1 MPEYRWNTS
10 PFAEGYD
17 AAAPQI
23 HPYYTAVQ
31 DEMIGLLVAQAG
43 PADAGGGFHV
53 VDLGAGSGRLVEKI
67 LAAIPQATATLV
79 DQSEPFLAIAERRLA
94 PFAARVSFVL
104 SRLEADWDQKL
115 PQRPAAIV
123 STSAIHH
130 LEPHEKQALYQQV
143 CGALPAGGMFLNGDE
158 VRPESDSEYK
168 ATMERWADFMRA
180 GMASGAIPAGF
191 HPAAQGWIERNVT
204 RFGAPKKNG
213 DDCHE
218 TAAAQL
224 GYFRA
229 AGFQVADV
237 AWTREL
243 WAVLRGVK

>member
-1 MPEYRWNTS
+1 MAEYRWNTS

-31 DEMIGLLVAQAG
+31 DEMIRLLVAQAG
-43 PADAGGGFHV
+43 PAEVGDFHV

-67 LAAIPQATATLV
+67 LTAIPQATATLV

-94 PFAARVSFVL
+94 PFVARVNFVV
-104 SRLEADWDQKL
+104 SRLEGDWDKKL
-115 PQRPAAIV
+115 PKQAAVIV

-130 LEPHEKQALYQQV
+130 LEPHEKNSLYQAV
-143 CGALPAGGMFLNGDE
+143 FNALPAGGLFLNGDE
-158 VRPESDSEYK
+158 VRPESDAEYK
-168 ATMERWADFMRA
+168 ATMERWASFMRA

-191 HPAAQGWIERNVT
+191 HPAANGWIERNVT
-204 RFGAPKKNG
+204 RFGEPKKNG

-218 TAAAQL
+218 TGAAQL
-224 GYFRA
+224 DYFRA
-229 AGFQVADV
+229 AGFSLADIP
-237 AWTREL
+237 WSREL
-243 WAVLRGVK
+243 WSVLRGVK